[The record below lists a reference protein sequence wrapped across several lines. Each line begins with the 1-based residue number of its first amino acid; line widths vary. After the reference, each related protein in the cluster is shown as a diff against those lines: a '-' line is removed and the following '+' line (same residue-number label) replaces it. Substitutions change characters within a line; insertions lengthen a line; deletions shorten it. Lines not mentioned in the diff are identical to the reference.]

1 MLRRLEQFD
10 AAAGAIAEIIAVR
23 VPVSSHVTGIMRN
36 MGPDGTEQEWTLFAV
51 CFEAR
56 YRRAPIPKGSSTP
69 TRVTAD
75 IAAAAAAAAVAPAE
89 NRTVAEQIN
98 HWVRVGMQIERSGSV
113 TSRRVLAV
121 ANGDEQFSTL
131 APTVRAAAHALVDAR
146 ISERISKQQFGRD
159 TRAAGSSAV
168 SLDDDGNLIEITAD
182 GKRRRL

>member
-1 MLRRLEQFD
+1 M
-10 AAAGAIAEIIAVR
+10 
-23 VPVSSHVTGIMRN
+23 
-36 MGPDGTEQEWTLFAV
+36 
-51 CFEAR
+51 
-56 YRRAPIPKGSSTP
+56 PKGTSTP
-69 TRVTAD
+69 TRVSAD
-75 IAAAAAAAAVAPAE
+75 VTAAAAAVAPTE
-89 NRTVAEQIN
+89 NRTVTEQIN
-98 HWVRVGMQIERSGSV
+98 YRARVGMQIERSGSV